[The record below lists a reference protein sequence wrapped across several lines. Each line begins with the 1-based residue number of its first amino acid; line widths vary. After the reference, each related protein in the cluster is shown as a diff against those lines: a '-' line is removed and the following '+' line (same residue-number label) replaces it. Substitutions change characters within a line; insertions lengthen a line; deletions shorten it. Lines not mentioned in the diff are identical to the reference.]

1 MLSIK
6 NAFRRPIV
14 SVLGILLVVAMVAF
28 SCVAIGQAS
37 VATNTLNT
45 LDENFTTIALITA
58 KYRKSENFT
67 WQGGGKDFT
76 INATTSQLP
85 EEVKNWLSEMPNDN
99 TDTVKAVASPGLAS
113 AYIPDLE
120 VDFFAEHDYED
131 SMAHRDPLAP
141 YPSPAGAPYTCAV
154 LEFKLNHIGEPTQT
168 YVPLQIVGNAVTQV
182 EKRTNIL
189 LQGRITSAVGLH
201 DGYKNPTGYY
211 ITVNLPLQNL
221 EEFEGL
227 DLTAGEKYIIYGIY
241 YQDHEWSSGNKEI
254 FFPIGNGEHYYEN
267 IYTVNTDGSM
277 TPAPI
282 TEKSYINENGETV
295 ICSSEEYAERYS
307 VPTIA
312 HVPDG
317 VEAFLASEEGAEW
330 RTAIEHIEINSHAF
344 PVIGVQK
351 LGYIA
356 DFARENARI
365 VEGRDFTQEE
375 LDSGERVCIISETL
389 AAKNGI
395 GVGDT
400 IDMNYY
406 IYDWSV
412 PYQSY
417 IKDGRGVVEP
427 APYFY
432 TSTTGLTDKESYTIV
447 GLYRDET
454 EWTYVEGD
462 LYSFTPNTIFVPESS
477 VTGSMDYSDQA
488 FFRTYVLK
496 NGSVDE
502 FQQMVADAGYDG
514 LFVCYDQG
522 YSVIAESL
530 YAYDEVARR
539 ALTVGVS
546 ASLVLAV
553 LYFILFPLQQ
563 KKNVML
569 MSTLG
574 APRKNRIAYILG
586 SNLCILLPGTVLGLL
601 LGIGAWQ
608 TVSSL
613 LYSSVKAELYLS
625 IDVNVPILLTISVI
639 QFIFI
644 FSVAAIFALLMT
656 RDRKMYQ
663 RN

>member
-6 NAFRRPIV
+6 NAFRRPLATIF
-14 SVLGILLVVAMVAF
+14 GILIIVAEVAFICIGVGQAIYAKRTIKSIDYSYTTVALMTEKYQIKESGSHNQMVA
-28 SCVAIGQAS
+28 
-37 VATNTLNT
+37 
-45 LDENFTTIALITA
+45 
-58 KYRKSENFT
+58 
-67 WQGGGKDFT
+67 QGT
-76 INATTSQLP
+76 VP
-85 EEVKNWLSEMPNDN
+85 EEIKNWLSETAEKYPEIIK
-99 TDTVKAVASPGLAS
+99 TVSSPGLAS
-113 AYIPDLE
+113 AYIPELTLDLYVE
-120 VDFFAEHDYED
+120 YEYPGFDFEISTVAARMPF
-131 SMAHRDPLAP
+131 P
-141 YPSPAGAPYTCAV
+141 YGAPYTCV
-154 LEFKLNHIGEPTQT
+154 ILEFVLSEMDEPTRWYSRAQQVDGT
-168 YVPLQIVGNAVTQV
+168 EVKIETDVSVNVKGKVTAAVDLQENY
-182 EKRTNIL
+182 
-189 LQGRITSAVGLH
+189 
-201 DGYKNPTGYY
+201 DDPTGYEVTFQW
-211 ITVNLPLQNL
+211 IARDI
-221 EEFEGL
+221 EEFEAL
-227 DLTAGEKYIIYGIY
+227 DLTVGEKYILYGTDYRDNGWKHNSKSVNLVLKDEASRHKYIWT
-241 YQDHEWSSGNKEI
+241 ESS
-254 FFPIGNGEHYYEN
+254 
-267 IYTVNTDGSM
+267 DGTL
-277 TPAPI
+277 TPELV
-282 TEKSYINENGETV
+282 TERSYINENGETV
-295 ICSSEEYAERYS
+295 ICSVEEYRERYS

-330 RTAIEHIEINSHAF
+330 RTAIEHIKINSHAF

-406 IYDWSV
+406 IYDRSV

-522 YSVIAESL
+522 YSVISESL
-530 YAYDEVARR
+530 YAYDEVAMR
-539 ALTVGVS
+539 ALIVGVS
-546 ASLVLAV
+546 ASLVLAA

-625 IDVNVPILLTISVI
+625 IDVNVPILLTVSVI

>member
-1 MLSIK
+1 MITFK
-6 NAFRRPIV
+6 NAFRRPLATIF
-14 SVLGILLVVAMVAF
+14 GILIIVAEVAFISIGVGQAIYAKRTIKSIDYSSTTVALMTEKYQIKESGSHNQMVA
-28 SCVAIGQAS
+28 
-37 VATNTLNT
+37 
-45 LDENFTTIALITA
+45 
-58 KYRKSENFT
+58 
-67 WQGGGKDFT
+67 QGT
-76 INATTSQLP
+76 VP
-85 EEVKNWLSEMPNDN
+85 EEIKNWLSETAEKYPEIIK
-99 TDTVKAVASPGLAS
+99 TVSSPGLAS
-113 AYIPDLE
+113 AYIPELTLDLYVE
-120 VDFFAEHDYED
+120 YEYPGFDFEISTVAARMPF
-131 SMAHRDPLAP
+131 P
-141 YPSPAGAPYTCAV
+141 YGAPYTCV
-154 LEFKLNHIGEPTQT
+154 ILEFVLSEMDEPTRWYSRAQQVDGT
-168 YVPLQIVGNAVTQV
+168 EVKIETDVSVNVKGKVTAAVDLQENY
-182 EKRTNIL
+182 
-189 LQGRITSAVGLH
+189 
-201 DGYKNPTGYY
+201 DDPTGYEVTFQW
-211 ITVNLPLQNL
+211 IARDI
-221 EEFEGL
+221 EEFEAL
-227 DLTAGEKYIIYGIY
+227 DLTVGEKYILYGTDYRDNGWKHNSKSVNLVLKDEASRHKYIWT
-241 YQDHEWSSGNKEI
+241 ESS
-254 FFPIGNGEHYYEN
+254 
-267 IYTVNTDGSM
+267 DGTL
-277 TPAPI
+277 TPELV
-282 TEKSYINENGETV
+282 TERSYINENGETV
-295 ICSSEEYAERYS
+295 ICSVEEYRERYS

-317 VEAFLASEEGAEW
+317 VDAFLASEEGAEW

-522 YSVIAESL
+522 YSVISESL
-530 YAYDEVARR
+530 YAYDEVAMR
-539 ALTVGVS
+539 ALIVGVS
-546 ASLVLAV
+546 ASLVLAA

>member
-6 NAFRRPIV
+6 NAFRRPLATIF
-14 SVLGILLVVAMVAF
+14 GILIIVAEVAFICIGVGQAIYAKRTIKSIDYSYTTVALMTEKYQIKESGSHNQMVA
-28 SCVAIGQAS
+28 
-37 VATNTLNT
+37 
-45 LDENFTTIALITA
+45 
-58 KYRKSENFT
+58 
-67 WQGGGKDFT
+67 QGT
-76 INATTSQLP
+76 VP
-85 EEVKNWLSEMPNDN
+85 EEIKNWLSETAEKYPEIIK
-99 TDTVKAVASPGLAS
+99 TVSSPGLAS
-113 AYIPDLE
+113 AYIPELTLDLYVE
-120 VDFFAEHDYED
+120 YEYPGFDFEISTVAARMPF
-131 SMAHRDPLAP
+131 P
-141 YPSPAGAPYTCAV
+141 YGAPYTCV
-154 LEFKLNHIGEPTQT
+154 ILEFVLSEMDEPTRWYSRAQQVDGT
-168 YVPLQIVGNAVTQV
+168 EVKIETDVSVNVKGKVTAAVDLQENY
-182 EKRTNIL
+182 
-189 LQGRITSAVGLH
+189 
-201 DGYKNPTGYY
+201 DDPTGYEVTFQW
-211 ITVNLPLQNL
+211 IARDI
-221 EEFEGL
+221 EEFEAL
-227 DLTAGEKYIIYGIY
+227 DLTVGEKYILYGTDYRDNGWKHNSKSVNLVLKDEASRHKYIWT
-241 YQDHEWSSGNKEI
+241 ESS
-254 FFPIGNGEHYYEN
+254 
-267 IYTVNTDGSM
+267 DGTL
-277 TPAPI
+277 TPELV
-282 TEKSYINENGETV
+282 TERSYINENGETV
-295 ICSSEEYAERYS
+295 ICSVEEYRERYS

-317 VEAFLASEEGAEW
+317 VDAFLASEEGAEW

-514 LFVCYDQG
+514 LFACYDQG
-522 YSVIAESL
+522 YSVISESL
-530 YAYDEVARR
+530 YAYDEVAMR
-539 ALTVGVS
+539 ALIVGVS
-546 ASLVLAV
+546 ASLVLAA

-625 IDVNVPILLTISVI
+625 IDVNVPILLTVSVI

>member
-1 MLSIK
+1 MITFK
-6 NAFRRPIV
+6 NAFRRPLATIF
-14 SVLGILLVVAMVAF
+14 GILIIVAEVAFICIGVGQAIYAKRTIKSIDYSYTTVALMTEKYQIKESGSHNQMVA
-28 SCVAIGQAS
+28 
-37 VATNTLNT
+37 
-45 LDENFTTIALITA
+45 
-58 KYRKSENFT
+58 
-67 WQGGGKDFT
+67 QGT
-76 INATTSQLP
+76 VP
-85 EEVKNWLSEMPNDN
+85 EEIKNWLSETAEKYPEIIK
-99 TDTVKAVASPGLAS
+99 TVSSPGLAS
-113 AYIPDLE
+113 AYIPELTLDLYVE
-120 VDFFAEHDYED
+120 YEYPGFDFEISTVAARMPF
-131 SMAHRDPLAP
+131 P
-141 YPSPAGAPYTCAV
+141 YGAPYTCV
-154 LEFKLNHIGEPTQT
+154 ILEFVLSEMDEPTRWYSRAQQVDGT
-168 YVPLQIVGNAVTQV
+168 EVKIETDVSVNVKGKVTAAVDLQENY
-182 EKRTNIL
+182 
-189 LQGRITSAVGLH
+189 
-201 DGYKNPTGYY
+201 DDPTGYEVTFQW
-211 ITVNLPLQNL
+211 IARDI
-221 EEFEGL
+221 EEFEAL
-227 DLTAGEKYIIYGIY
+227 DLTVGEKYILYGTDYRDNGWKHNSKSVNLVLKDEASRHKYIWT
-241 YQDHEWSSGNKEI
+241 ESS
-254 FFPIGNGEHYYEN
+254 
-267 IYTVNTDGSM
+267 DGTL
-277 TPAPI
+277 TPELV
-282 TEKSYINENGETV
+282 TERSYINENGETV
-295 ICSSEEYAERYS
+295 ICSVEEYRERYS

-317 VEAFLASEEGAEW
+317 VDAFLASEEGAEW

-522 YSVIAESL
+522 YSVISESL
-530 YAYDEVARR
+530 YAYDEVAMR
-539 ALTVGVS
+539 ALIVGVS
-546 ASLVLAV
+546 ASLVLAA

-656 RDRKMYQ
+656 RDHKMYQ